1 MVIHV
6 REFVY
11 GHIRMN
17 QTNSPDA
24 RELTDDNG
32 NRMTIRIGD
41 ELIMANSSPNQS
53 WINDGQLTGFNTRDD
68 QRLDLEGLSVH
79 VGGECYIGRK

>member
-11 GHIRMN
+11 GHIHMSS
-17 QTNSPDA
+17 TNSPDS

-41 ELIMANSSPNQS
+41 ELIMANNSPNQS
-53 WINDGQLTGFNTRDD
+53 WINDGLLTGFNNRDD